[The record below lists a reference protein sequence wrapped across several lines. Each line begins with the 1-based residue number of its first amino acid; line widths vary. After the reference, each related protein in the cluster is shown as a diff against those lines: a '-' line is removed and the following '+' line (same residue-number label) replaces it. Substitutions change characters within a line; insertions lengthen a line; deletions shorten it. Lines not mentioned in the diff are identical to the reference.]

1 MSGASTAPPA
11 RIPLAVLD
19 AADGRA
25 YRDTV
30 GLFATGVTVIT
41 MASGREVHGMTAN
54 AFMSVSLVPPLVAVS
69 IALDTYSNRF
79 VREAGGFSVNILC
92 QDDAGTALDFAR
104 PAVRGYDL
112 FDGEPALGP
121 TGDPILEGALAHIG
135 CSLKS
140 VHEEGDHAV
149 VIGRVEAL
157 LRAEH
162 PHRPLVFFGGR
173 FSSTT
178 CHACVIDGDLTEVLH
193 SLHLV

>member
-1 MSGASTAPPA
+1 MSAAPPLSLPPTA
-11 RIPLAVLD
+11 LD
-19 AADGRA
+19 PGDPRA
-25 YRDTV
+25 YRDTM

-41 MASGREVHGMTAN
+41 MAAGRDVHGMTAN

-79 VREAGGFSVNILC
+79 IREAGGFSINILEK
-92 QDDAGTALDFAR
+92 DDAGIALDFAR
-104 PAVRGYDL
+104 PAARGSDL
-112 FDGEPALGP
+112 FDGKPSKGP
-121 TGDPILEGALAHIG
+121 TGDPIIEGALAHIG

-157 LRAEH
+157 LRAEQA
-162 PHRPLVFFGGR
+162 HRPLVFFGGR